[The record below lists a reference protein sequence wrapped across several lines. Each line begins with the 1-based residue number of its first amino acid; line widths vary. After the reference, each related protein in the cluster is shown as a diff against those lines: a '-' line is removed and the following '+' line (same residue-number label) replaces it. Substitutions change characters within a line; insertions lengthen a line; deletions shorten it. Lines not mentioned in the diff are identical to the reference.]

1 MSAGSFGMRTEGHIV
16 LREKG
21 LVRTQTFGIQINVH
35 SSDEFISSVP
45 PFHESEIVDVEQTH
59 PPKMNMYRFLT
70 TSAR

>member
-1 MSAGSFGMRTEGHIV
+1 MSAGSLCVRTEGHIV

-21 LVRTQTFGIQINVH
+21 LVRPQTFGIQINVH
-35 SSDEFISSVP
+35 SSNDFISSVP
-45 PFHESEIVDVEQTH
+45 PCDYSEIVDVEQTH

>member
-1 MSAGSFGMRTEGHIV
+1 MRAEGHVV

-21 LVRTQTFGIQINVH
+21 LVRTQTFGIQIDIH
-35 SSDEFISSVP
+35 SLNDFISSLP
-45 PFHESEIVDVEQTH
+45 PCHDSKIMNVEQTH